1 MPYYK
6 KHGIEKHDLERTSVT
21 QDHWIF
27 IVAQLEKKNKK
38 PMRPGQLDQ
47 HSATKI
53 DSCSFTC
60 LLDLETPP
68 RCSLLL
74 TTLLQTCISKP
85 LLCIFQFIQNLKPAS
100 LSPVL
105 LPRMISWRS
114 AGRRA
119 SVSPAGGRRRHPQPP
134 ESTSTDP
141 QVVRFRPFA
150 SVWRTILR
158 RCTSVIDLLRPTTW
172 PAPPLLS
179 RRMDRVV
186 RQGTGGSALSNLP
199 FHHPTPPVL

>member
-6 KHGIEKHDLERTSVT
+6 KYGIEKHDLERTSVT

-119 SVSPAGGRRRHPQPP
+119 SVSPAGGRRRH
-134 ESTSTDP
+134 
-141 QVVRFRPFA
+141 
-150 SVWRTILR
+150 
-158 RCTSVIDLLRPTTW
+158 
-172 PAPPLLS
+172 
-179 RRMDRVV
+179 
-186 RQGTGGSALSNLP
+186 
-199 FHHPTPPVL
+199 